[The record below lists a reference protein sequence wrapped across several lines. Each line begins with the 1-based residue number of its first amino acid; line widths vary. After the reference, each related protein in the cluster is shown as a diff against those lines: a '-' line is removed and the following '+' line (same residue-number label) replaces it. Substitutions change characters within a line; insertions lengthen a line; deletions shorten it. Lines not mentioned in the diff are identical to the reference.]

1 MPQCIVISFGIAK
14 HCVVFFSCHTAP
26 DESSYFGA
34 VYRGESHVKDLVSYF
49 TEPTEPF
56 YTSLALFEVAL
67 DEWLP
72 CFASSG
78 NYTHT

>member
-1 MPQCIVISFGIAK
+1 VPQYTTIPSEIADA
-14 HCVVFFSCHTAP
+14 CAILLSCHTAP
-26 DESSYFGA
+26 DESSYFGV
-34 VYRGESHVKDLVSYF
+34 VYRGETHVKDLYSQL
-49 TEPTEPF
+49 TEPSEPF

-78 NYTHT
+78 NDTHT

>member
-1 MPQCIVISFGIAK
+1 
-14 HCVVFFSCHTAP
+14 
-26 DESSYFGA
+26 
-34 VYRGESHVKDLVSYF
+34 VKDLFSYL

-72 CFASSG
+72 CFTSSG
-78 NYTHT
+78 NDTHT

>member
-1 MPQCIVISFGIAK
+1 MIPSGITDQRAAS
-14 HCVVFFSCHTAP
+14 FSCHTAP
-26 DESSYFGA
+26 NESSYFGV
-34 VYRGESHVKDLVSYF
+34 VYRGETHVKDLFSYL

-72 CFASSG
+72 CFTSSG
-78 NYTHT
+78 NDTHT

>member
-1 MPQCIVISFGIAK
+1 MRIIIPSVVPD
-14 HCVVFFSCHTAP
+14 HCAASSSCNTP
-26 DESSYFGA
+26 PNESSYFGV
-34 VYRGESHVKDLVSYF
+34 VYRGETHVSDLFSYL
-49 TEPTEPF
+49 TEPAEPF

-78 NYTHT
+78 NGTHT